1 MLLFVL
7 VGGVALA
14 LGWLSRFLYV
24 VLLPGIALGVIAGA
38 ISGFFG
44 LISGSWTPLVQRLS
58 LGLAVLLGFSLLAT
72 MDDMHHV
79 DAFRT
84 QVALTVYADSG
95 ADGAPLSDEELD
107 FFARGAD
114 EVLRTNMEA
123 SLAGVLWPGGYT
135 EWMEEFTWLL
145 GASPGHRSNSVIVF
159 LLFDLV

>member
-1 MLLFVL
+1 LENRGAALPKTGVETPLKALVFIGQQMLLFLL

-38 ISGFFG
+38 ITGFFG

-58 LGLAVLLGFSLLAT
+58 LGLAVLLGFLLLAT
-72 MDDMHHV
+72 MDDVHHV
-79 DAFRT
+79 DVFRT

-95 ADGAPLSDEELD
+95 ADGSPLSEEELD

-114 EVLRTNMEA
+114 E
-123 SLAGVLWPGGYT
+123 
-135 EWMEEFTWLL
+135 
-145 GASPGHRSNSVIVF
+145 
-159 LLFDLV
+159 